1 MSLRCCC
8 SGLPPRVGCGLW
20 TVGTV
25 DRGRGDTP
33 HPPRALARDAAAR
46 AAVAARARTQITYRV
61 RGVPRVTHD
70 EVGRDAVD
78 FVPFCPPVPP
88 VEPREGEREREAGCG
103 GGGRCPVPFP
113 NPPPLLFISRLAW
126 RARRRDGA
134 LALRRRV
141 HVCTRCSWRRDAHL
155 SDEREATERECERGA
170 AARRSSALRAR
181 ERSESASRTGFVM
194 IAHPESGEQQE
205 GERARTREHVA
216 RARCQCGAQPPRV

>member
-78 FVPFCPPVPP
+78 FVPFCSPVPP

-103 GGGRCPVPFP
+103 GGGRCPVPIP
-113 NPPPLLFISRLAW
+113 NLAAAPLHISFAW

-134 LALRRRV
+134 LALRRRWMYA
-141 HVCTRCSWRRDAHL
+141 R
-155 SDEREATERECERGA
+155 
-170 AARRSSALRAR
+170 AARGGETLTSATSERPQRERAR
-181 ERSESASRTGFVM
+181 EG
-194 IAHPESGEQQE
+194 
-205 GERARTREHVA
+205 
-216 RARCQCGAQPPRV
+216 QPRGGLLR